1 MISHASICS
10 FEGKYVRLEV
20 VMNDISENEFISD
33 EEKEYRMFDV
43 SLDIFPNDDEEFYE
57 GDIIVVEHDMEHVT
71 CVLYKDETEKR
82 KRVEELEN
90 IKKLLEAKM

>member
-10 FEGKYVRLEV
+10 FEGNNVRLEV
-20 VMNDISENEFISD
+20 VMHDICENEIVSE
-33 EEKEYRMFDV
+33 EEKEYRMFNV
-43 SLDIFPNDDEEFYE
+43 SLDVFPADDEEFFE

-82 KRVEELEN
+82 KRVEELSTL
-90 IKKLLEAKM
+90 KKLLEAKM

>member
-1 MISHASICS
+1 MISHASICA
-10 FEGKYVRLEV
+10 FEGNYVRIEV

-57 GDIIVVEHDMEHVT
+57 GDIIVVEHDMEHVSS
-71 CVLYKDETEKR
+71 VLYKDETEKR